1 MLNVVYEVPDSQETA
16 LAVFH
21 RVAGQKIVRLI
32 DLMRDHGLLSQS
44 RVNITTQESIVL
56 IVCGRLFI
64 LGTIEVRVEIRDPA
78 A

>member
-21 RVAGQKIVRLI
+21 RVAGQKIVRLE
-32 DLMRDHGLLSQS
+32 DLVRDHSFLSKGS
-44 RVNITTQESIVL
+44 VNITAQERIVL

-64 LGTIEVRVEIRDPA
+64 LGTIEVRVEIRDLA